1 VGAYLLGLWGFPSQ
15 IVEAVALHHT
25 PSLTSETG
33 LGLAV
38 LIHVADRLAHRCS
51 GNAVEPVELG
61 IEPGLLE
68 RLGLVDHLP
77 LWSAA
82 LDVMDHEKTA
92 A

>member
-1 VGAYLLGLWGFPSQ
+1 
-15 IVEAVALHHT
+15 
-25 PSLTSETG
+25 
-33 LGLAV
+33 
-38 LIHVADRLAHRCS
+38 
-51 GNAVEPVELG
+51 VEPVELG